1 MSEILANYMIFN
13 ARKYTFICVFLMQV
27 FGYCIEIKEEE
38 IILEKTGIVFGLFLC
53 ACFRWVFSVLS
64 RNPTKITRNFHILSK
79 P

>member
-27 FGYCIEIKEEE
+27 FGYCIEIKEEK

-53 ACFRWVFSVLS
+53 PL
-64 RNPTKITRNFHILSK
+64 
-79 P
+79 